1 MPTIT
6 LNNGIR
12 YECPFCGLA
21 SVGILYVDLVGMNL
35 VQALEVFNNPEN
47 TKHLEYISGSEQVS
61 YEGFTFL
68 IGVEWAYND
77 RNAVR
82 VSLRRPYE
90 GETIR

>member
-1 MPTIT
+1 MDKFKV
-6 LNNGIR
+6 NNGTI

-21 SVGILYVDLVGMNL
+21 SVGILYVDLLGMNL
-35 VQALEVFNNPEN
+35 AQALEIFNNPEN
-47 TKHLEYISGSEQVS
+47 TKHMEYISGSENIS

-77 RNAVR
+77 SNVVR

>member
-1 MPTIT
+1 MNKFKI
-6 LNNGIR
+6 NNGTI

-35 VQALEVFNNPEN
+35 VQALEIFNNPEN
-47 TKHLEYISGSEQVS
+47 TKHLEHISGSEQVS

-90 GETIR
+90 GVTIR

>member
-1 MPTIT
+1 MNKFKI
-6 LNNGIR
+6 NNGTI

-35 VQALEVFNNPEN
+35 VQALEIFNNPEN
-47 TKHLEYISGSEQVS
+47 TKHLEHISGSEQVS

>member
-1 MPTIT
+1 MGKFRINKGTV
-6 LNNGIR
+6 

-47 TKHLEYISGSEQVS
+47 TKHLEYISGSEQVP

-77 RNAVR
+77 GSAVR

-90 GETIR
+90 GETIK

>member
-47 TKHLEYISGSEQVS
+47 TKHLEYTSGSEKVS
-61 YEGFTFL
+61 YDGFTFL

-77 RNAVR
+77 SSAVR

>member
-1 MPTIT
+1 MGKFKINNVTI
-6 LNNGIR
+6 

-35 VQALEVFNNPEN
+35 VQALEIFNNPEN
-47 TKHLEYISGSEQVS
+47 TKHLEYISGSEQVP

-77 RNAVR
+77 GSAVR

>member
-6 LNNGIR
+6 LNNDIK

-21 SVGILYVDLVGMNL
+21 SVGILYVDLMNMNL
-35 VQALEVFNNPEN
+35 VQALEIFNNPEN
-47 TKHLEYISGSEQVS
+47 TKHLEYISGSEKVS

-68 IGVEWAYND
+68 IGVEWAYN
-77 RNAVR
+77 NNTAVR

>member
-6 LNNGIR
+6 LNNGIK

-35 VQALEVFNNPEN
+35 VQALEIFNNPEN

-77 RNAVR
+77 GSTVR
-82 VSLRRPYE
+82 VSLRRLYE

>member
-21 SVGILYVDLVGMNL
+21 SVGILYVDLVGINL
-35 VQALEVFNNPEN
+35 AQALEIFNNPEN
-47 TKHLEYISGSEQVS
+47 TKHMEYISGSENIS

-77 RNAVR
+77 SSAVR

>member
-21 SVGILYVDLVGMNL
+21 SVGILYVDLVGINL
-35 VQALEVFNNPEN
+35 AQALEIFNNPEN
-47 TKHLEYISGSEQVS
+47 TKHMEYISGSANIS

-77 RNAVR
+77 SSAVR

>member
-1 MPTIT
+1 MGKFKI
-6 LNNGIR
+6 NNGTI

-21 SVGILYVDLVGMNL
+21 SVGILYVDLMNMNL

-77 RNAVR
+77 GSAVR

>member
-6 LNNGIR
+6 LNNGIK

-21 SVGILYVDLVGMNL
+21 SVGILYVDIVGMDL
-35 VQALEVFNNPEN
+35 VQALEIFNNPEN
-47 TKHLEYISGSEQVS
+47 TKHLEHISGSEKVP

-77 RNAVR
+77 NRAVR

>member
-1 MPTIT
+1 MDKFKINKGTV
-6 LNNGIR
+6 

-21 SVGILYVDLVGMNL
+21 SVGILYVDLMNMNL
-35 VQALEVFNNPEN
+35 VQALEIFNNPEN
-47 TKHLEYISGSEQVS
+47 TKHLEYISGSEKVS

-68 IGVEWAYND
+68 IGVERAYN
-77 RNAVR
+77 NNTAVR

>member
-1 MPTIT
+1 MNKFKI
-6 LNNGIR
+6 NNGTI

-21 SVGILYVDLVGMNL
+21 SVGILYVDLVGINL
-35 VQALEVFNNPEN
+35 VQALEIFNNPEN
-47 TKHLEYISGSEQVS
+47 TKHLEHISGSEQVY

>member
-6 LNNGIR
+6 LNNGIK

-35 VQALEVFNNPEN
+35 VQALEIFNNPEN
-47 TKHLEYISGSEQVS
+47 TKHLEHISGSERVS

-77 RNAVR
+77 GSAVR

>member
-1 MPTIT
+1 MNKFKINSGTI
-6 LNNGIR
+6 

-35 VQALEVFNNPEN
+35 AQALEIFNNPEN
-47 TKHLEYISGSEQVS
+47 TKHMEYISGSENIS

-77 RNAVR
+77 NKAVR

>member
-6 LNNGIR
+6 LNNGIK

-35 VQALEVFNNPEN
+35 VQALEIFNNPEN
-47 TKHLEYISGSEQVS
+47 TKHLEHISGSEQVS